1 MEREYIAHH
10 IYVKKDSGL
19 EHLIAS
25 MQPKKHSKDY
35 SNHSMDS
42 EDGRLAPETL
52 KALDYANKS
61 PGTLEVPNG
70 RLQKNLMPA

>member
-1 MEREYIAHH
+1 
-10 IYVKKDSGL
+10 
-19 EHLIAS
+19 
-25 MQPKKHSKDY
+25 
-35 SNHSMDS
+35 MDS

-70 RLQKNLMPA
+70 RLQKNSMPA